1 MKKEIRKNLFITE
14 CKALNEQCTTLTKE
28 MEAFMSN
35 DLDCMSVEKLK
46 AYSLEQLFEIQHRI
60 TEIDG
65 TCGLLDG
72 DDKLQSAIYHA
83 NLVECLLGTLE
94 QLDIIFNA

>member
-1 MKKEIRKNLFITE
+1 MKNESRKNLFTME
-14 CKALNEQCTTLTKE
+14 YKALNEQCTTLTKE

-35 DLDCMSVEKLK
+35 DLDCESINQLK
-46 AYSLEQLFEIQHRI
+46 AYSLEQVFSIQHRI
-60 TEIDG
+60 TEIDC

-83 NLVECLLGTLE
+83 NLLECLLGTLE
-94 QLDIIFNA
+94 QLDTIFNA

>member
-1 MKKEIRKNLFITE
+1 MKNEVRNKLFIME
-14 CKALNEQCTTLTKE
+14 SKALSEKCTTLTKE
-28 MEAFMSN
+28 MEAFMTN
-35 DLDCMSVEKLK
+35 DLDCASVEKLK

-60 TEIDG
+60 TEIDC

-72 DDKLQSAIYHA
+72 DDKLQSAIDHA

-94 QLDIIFNA
+94 QLDTIFNA

>member
-1 MKKEIRKNLFITE
+1 MKNKTSKELFIME
-14 CKALNEQCTTLTKE
+14 CKALNEQCATLTKE
-28 MEAFMSN
+28 MEAFMSD
-35 DLDCMSVEKLK
+35 DLDCMSIQKLK

-60 TEIDG
+60 TEIDC

-72 DDKLQSAIYHA
+72 DDKLQSAIEHA

-94 QLDIIFNA
+94 QLGTIFNA